1 MLKIKPIFIT
11 ILFAILLSTFLAK
24 INLDEFDKL
33 DRDKH
38 LMIVGDINLI
48 WQEAE
53 TFKNDILEGKTYFD
67 SGKEYTRTYLPSKIV
82 ALYSILNNSNLFK
95 NFDKKIVNTGEKF
108 YLLLFQ
114 IIFYYLCLYFFYKA
128 LVNFYSNV
136 KIPNYITFFLCLEP
150 TILQYHISFWTESI
164 YCSLLIILMT
174 LIISKNSSNLKFIY
188 IGFILGMMYLQKT
201 VSIFLI
207 FPVIFYF
214 FISEKDKKI
223 YKILN
228 IIIIYLFV
236 LIFLGFHNYK
246 KTGIFYVLPIQ
257 TKSAHYAYILPQIFE
272 KNKNISYEEF
282 SNTNENNWKIENNFD
297 PNSFVDNYKFSNYKQ
312 KLALKEILD
321 NKILT
326 TKIYIKKIIHHILL
340 NPVQNYYW
348 HEYNKEKYEIEYHLS
363 EDKKKWIIWRIIY
376 SFIIYLIILIGLIG
390 IIKHNLKL
398 KFHIFLILAVIYY
411 AFMLGWVG
419 NTRYF
424 TPSIIIISIFFGN
437 GINSILN
444 FYKKK

>member
-1 MLKIKPIFIT
+1 MLI
-11 ILFAILLSTFLAK
+11 S
-24 INLDEFDKL
+24 
-33 DRDKH
+33 H
-38 LMIVGDINLI
+38 L
-48 WQEAE
+48 
-53 TFKNDILEGKTYFD
+53 T
-67 SGKEYTRTYLPSKIV
+67 
-82 ALYSILNNSNLFK
+82 
-95 NFDKKIVNTGEKF
+95 
-108 YLLLFQ
+108 
-114 IIFYYLCLYFFYKA
+114 
-128 LVNFYSNV
+128 
-136 KIPNYITFFLCLEP
+136 TFFLCLEP

-282 SNTNENNWKIENNFD
+282 SN
-297 PNSFVDNYKFSNYKQ
+297 
-312 KLALKEILD
+312 EILD

-326 TKIYIKKIIHHILL
+326 TKIYIKIIIHHILL